1 MAFVKQS
8 FAKIAEENLEVEV
21 SKLIEETRALK
32 EKVADLE
39 WNLAQSKKIHLEDEA
54 AWKQQEQIA
63 KMNYDL
69 FLAEKTKREA
79 FVKKLENLLIEKTN
93 WMGLSEYQK
102 MSEVLLEQKFLSPSF
117 EEYKL
122 SKKD

>member
-1 MAFVKQS
+1 MKM
-8 FAKIAEENLEVEV
+8 IYEIIDNLEVEV

-54 AWKQQEQIA
+54 AWKQQVSQQEQIA

-117 EEYKL
+117 EKYKL

>member
-1 MAFVKQS
+1 M
-8 FAKIAEENLEVEV
+8 IYEIIDNLEVEV
-21 SKLIEETRALK
+21 SKLIEETCALK

-54 AWKQQEQIA
+54 AWKQQVSQQEQIA